1 MKRGRPSMR
10 EQYRQDILSVLGG
23 YQYPATASTV
33 KKLLDQRR
41 IKPCGWDTVQKYL
54 NELAQERLVLRQALP
69 AERGRKPLVVFI
81 GRSPPIDISRQFCGT
96 SSEN

>member
-1 MKRGRPSMR
+1 MR

-33 KKLLDQRR
+33 KRLLDERR
-41 IKPCGWDTVQKYL
+41 IKPCGWDSVQKYL

-81 GRSPPIDISRQFCGT
+81 GRSPQIDISRQFCGT